1 MARRAE
7 DVALMLQAV
16 AGPSPLAPLSAPTT
30 DRTFIAASAR
40 GPRQGVRIAYCADI
54 AGIGIDDGIERVCRE
69 ATLALTG
76 AGAVIEQI
84 ELDLGWARES
94 FLALRGH
101 WMVNHQFSRL
111 ERASEFGENVAN
123 NVRAGLEF
131 TMRQLGAA
139 EAARGRLWH
148 VFRELFTRFDHLVTP
163 CMAVPPFPVEQNYP
177 ATIAGRPMGTYIDW
191 IAPSFV
197 LSMTGLPVASAPC
210 GLDESGLPVGLQIVG
225 PPMGEESV
233 LALGA
238 KVQELRPIGS
248 PPPPC

>member
-1 MARRAE
+1 
-7 DVALMLQAV
+7 V

-30 DRTFIAASAR
+30 DRNFIAASAR

-94 FLALRGH
+94 FLALRGN

-225 PPMGEESV
+225 PQMGEESV

-238 KVQELRPIGS
+238 KVQQLRPIGS
-248 PPPPC
+248 PPPLTG